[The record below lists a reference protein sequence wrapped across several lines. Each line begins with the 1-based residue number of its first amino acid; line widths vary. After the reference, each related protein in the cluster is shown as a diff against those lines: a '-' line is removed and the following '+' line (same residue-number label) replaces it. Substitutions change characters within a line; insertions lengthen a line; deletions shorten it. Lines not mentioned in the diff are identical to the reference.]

1 MKVVRPRFTSS
12 RMVAA
17 LAAAGLSMTLSPG
30 ALAQQDAVLE
40 EIVITARKVMESLQD
55 VPISV
60 SAFSGE
66 SLEALVLRDI
76 REMEGLIPNIVIDSV
91 SVAPGAASLY
101 IRGVGTQEVER
112 SFDPAVG
119 FVIDGVS
126 LSYVNGSMANTFDIE
141 LMEVLRGPQGTLF
154 GRNTTGGVINVRH
167 STPTGE
173 LGLKYELVAGSDD
186 RADARAVV
194 NFPIIKDKLAGK
206 LGFATM
212 QDGGQMENKLTG
224 DQVGD
229 FDNTEVTAT
238 LLWTP
243 VENFDAQFI
252 YTYYED
258 HNDGIPLFNRSEL
271 PNLACIIGFCADGNV
286 DDTYQD
292 FYDDIDFEL
301 DAYSLEMNWELE
313 YGTITS
319 VSGYRDTDE
328 TVPTDFDG
336 TPVSILHVVRT
347 QESDQTSSELRFAS
361 SDALSEDWDFVV
373 GAYYLSDNYKLDQFT
388 EVVGFLGT
396 ATDGSAAVYQNPFT
410 DHDRDT
416 YSVFGE
422 LHYSFMED
430 FTLTVGGRWT
440 YEEKDIHVGN
450 FVAFGVPEGFF
461 PAGEARADDDWD
473 EFTPKVGV
481 DWSYTED
488 ILFYASYAE
497 GFRSGGFNGR
507 NYTEDTI
514 GPYEPEFVD
523 QYEIGMK
530 GDFLDS
536 TLRLNLAAFYTDY
549 SDKQEEVIQPDE
561 FGATLTVVS
570 NASTVDIY
578 GAEAEM
584 TWIASDNLVFNA
596 NLGYLDAEYND
607 YIADLTGDGIETDNS
622 DLELRRVPELT
633 GGVNATYTM
642 DIGPG
647 TFIGFAGYRYT
658 DEYWVDTA
666 NSPDGGLLDDRG
678 VVDVTL
684 SYEWE
689 WQEGRVLRI
698 TGYGRDLTDERDYSA
713 YVLVPGLFA
722 FGAAS
727 GGEEYGVQVTGN
739 F

>member
-1 MKVVRPRFTSS
+1 MKVLRPRFARS

-17 LAAAGLSMTLSPG
+17 VVAAGISACMTP
-30 ALAQQDAVLE
+30 AVQAQEDAVLE
-40 EIVITARKVMESLQD
+40 EVIVTARKVVESLQD
-55 VPISV
+55 VPIAVSV
-60 SAFSGE
+60 FSGE
-66 SLEALVLRDI
+66 SMESLVLRDI
-76 REMEGLIPNIVIDSV
+76 REMEGFIPNVVIDAV

-101 IRGVGTQEVER
+101 VRGVGTQEVER

-126 LSYVNGSMANTFDIE
+126 LSYVNGSMANAFDIDV
-141 LMEVLRGPQGTLF
+141 MEVLRGPQGTLF

-186 RADARAVV
+186 RADARAVL

-212 QDGGQMENKLTG
+212 QDGGQMENSLTG

-229 FDNTEVTAT
+229 FDNTEYTAT
-238 LLWTP
+238 LYWTP
-243 VENFDAQFI
+243 VENFDALFI
-252 YTYYED
+252 YTNYED
-258 HNDGIPLFNRSEL
+258 TNDGVTLLNRSEL
-271 PNLACIIGFCADGNV
+271 PDLACLIGFCANGDL
-286 DDTYQD
+286 DTSDQD
-292 FYDDIDFEL
+292 FYESIDFEL
-301 DAYSLEMNWELE
+301 DAYSLEMNWELP

-328 TVPTDFDG
+328 NVPTDFDG
-336 TPVSILHVVRT
+336 TPVSILHVTRI
-347 QESDQTSSELRFAS
+347 QESDQTSTELRFAS
-361 SDALSEDWDFVV
+361 NDALSENWDFVV

-396 ATDGSAAVYQNPFT
+396 APDGTGAVYQNPFT

-430 FTLTVGGRWT
+430 FTLTLGGRWT

-450 FVAFGVPEGFF
+450 FVAFGVPEGWF
-461 PAGEARADDDWD
+461 PAGEARGDDDWD
-473 EFTPKVGV
+473 EFTPKVGI
-481 DWSYTED
+481 DWRYTDD
-488 ILFYASYAE
+488 ILLYASYAE

-514 GPYEPEFVD
+514 GPYEPEYVD

-530 GDFLDS
+530 GDFLEN

-549 SDKQEEVIQPDE
+549 SDKQEEVIQADD

-578 GAEAEM
+578 GFEGEM
-584 TWIASDNLVFNA
+584 TWVASDNLVFNA
-596 NLGYLDAEYND
+596 NFGYLDAEYDD
-607 YIADLTGDGIETDNS
+607 YVADLNGDGIETDNS
-622 DLELRRVPELT
+622 DLDLRRTPEWT
-633 GGVNATYTM
+633 GGVNANYTRQV
-642 DIGPG
+642 GPG
-647 TFIGFAGYRYT
+647 TFMAFAGYRYT
-658 DEYWVDTA
+658 DEYWVEVS
-666 NSPDGGLLDDRG
+666 NNPDGGLLDDRG

-684 SYEWE
+684 AYEWE
-689 WQEGRVLRI
+689 WQEGRTVKV
-698 TGYGRDLTDERDYSA
+698 TAFGRDITDERDYSA
-713 YVLVPGLFA
+713 LVVVPGLFK

-727 GGEEYGVQVTGN
+727 GGEQYGVQISGN